1 MTLVAIDGPA
11 GAGKTTLA
19 TQFYEKFSDD
29 NSVNV
34 VHMDD
39 LYDGWNNALS
49 EQLTQKL
56 AMITN
61 AHKKGAAFQIEIFNW
76 VTMKFEEIRS
86 FEPADILIL
95 EGVGAA
101 QLVVRE
107 AGATVYWLDISP
119 EIGLARVLARDGNQ
133 IEAQMRSWQILQNS
147 HFAADLTRESAD
159 HILNSQ

>member
-19 TQFYEKFSDD
+19 AQFYEKFSGG
-29 NSVNV
+29 NTVCV
-34 VHMDD
+34 IHMDD

-49 EQLTQKL
+49 DQLTQKL
-56 AMITN
+56 TTISD
-61 AHKKGAAFQIEIFNW
+61 AHRRGEVFEMEIFNW
-76 VTMKFEEIRS
+76 GTMRFDEVRRY
-86 FEPADILIL
+86 EPADILIL

-101 QLVVRE
+101 QLAVRQ

-119 EIGLARVLARDGNQ
+119 EIGLARVLARDGVH
-133 IEAQMRSWQILQNS
+133 IERQMREWQILQNS
-147 HFAADLTRESAD
+147 HFATDLTRESAD